1 MATASKVPSAKLGA
15 RAGFKAQ
22 GNQANQAYE
31 ELRDATN
38 DGADIIE
45 SLCMQCEEQGETRLL
60 LTKIPFFKVC
70 VSSLIHPSHEN
81 IVPLSLSLSPIFKVR
96 CSLMHATLCC
106 RKIFSCTLLSPGS
119 YDIVI
124 SLQPLRFL

>member
-1 MATASKVPSAKLGA
+1 MATKVGA

-22 GNQANQAYE
+22 GNHANQAYE

-60 LTKIPFFKVC
+60 LTKIPFFKV
-70 VSSLIHPSHEN
+70 V
-81 IVPLSLSLSPIFKVR
+81 F
-96 CSLMHATLCC
+96 CSL
-106 RKIFSCTLLSPGS
+106 KPPSCMDTA
-119 YDIVI
+119 I
-124 SLQPLRFL
+124 SLTLPFHGSVFFNAIYPLLLKCPHTHRHTYRPLGSHGRIVSL

>member
-81 IVPLSLSLSPIFKVR
+81 IVPLSLSLSLSNFQS
-96 CSLMHATLCC
+96 SL
-106 RKIFSCTLLSPGS
+106 FSDACYTLLSKNILM
-119 YDIVI
+119 YT
-124 SLQPLRFL
+124 SLTRKL